1 MAFPEK
7 CWCHKAKFRKVDFT
21 ENQFTDIYCRWEVL
35 GRALVPV

>member
-1 MAFPEK
+1 MALPEK
-7 CWCHKAKFRKVDFT
+7 CWCHKAKFKVDFT